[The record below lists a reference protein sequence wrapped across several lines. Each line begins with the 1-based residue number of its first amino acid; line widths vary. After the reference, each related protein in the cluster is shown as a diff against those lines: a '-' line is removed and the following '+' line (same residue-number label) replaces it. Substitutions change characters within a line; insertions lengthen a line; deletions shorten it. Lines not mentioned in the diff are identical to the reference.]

1 MKITLNAPAKINW
14 FLDIVDKRDD
24 GYHNIVTAM
33 QFVNLFDHLTFEKAE
48 KIEVICSLNIPVA
61 ENLVY
66 KAAVLIKKYSSYNG
80 GARITLK
87 KEIPHSAG
95 LGGGSSD
102 AAYTLMG
109 LNRLWVLGLN
119 TEKLTGLASET
130 GSDVPFFIRGPFSL
144 AEGRGERVNDLN
156 IKSNVAMLL
165 VKPEIS
171 ISSSWAYNSY
181 RTELTK
187 KHIDIKLFCQAL
199 ENKDFI
205 LLKRLIFNDLEK
217 PVFMKYHI
225 VREIK
230 EMLSKN
236 GAVISSMSGSGPT
249 VFGVFNSVEEAVE
262 ASKKTGNNW
271 CRVVRTLNP
280 DDKWQAEDEK

>member
-171 ISSSWAYNSY
+171 ISSSWRII
-181 RTELTK
+181 RTG
-187 KHIDIKLFCQAL
+187 
-199 ENKDFI
+199 
-205 LLKRLIFNDLEK
+205 R
-217 PVFMKYHI
+217 
-225 VREIK
+225 
-230 EMLSKN
+230 S
-236 GAVISSMSGSGPT
+236 
-249 VFGVFNSVEEAVE
+249 
-262 ASKKTGNNW
+262 
-271 CRVVRTLNP
+271 
-280 DDKWQAEDEK
+280 